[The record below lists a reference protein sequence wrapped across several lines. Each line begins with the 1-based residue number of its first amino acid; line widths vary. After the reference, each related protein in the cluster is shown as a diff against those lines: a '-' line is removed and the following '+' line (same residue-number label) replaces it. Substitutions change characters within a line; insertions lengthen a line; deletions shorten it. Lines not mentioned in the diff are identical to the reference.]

1 MNKTRLSPRKETRT
15 QGDKETRSEDL
26 GSPCLADSMSPSSL
40 PSPDRAKAIMD
51 ERARLLARVPAAK
64 PRAAEMLEIATL
76 KLADERYAVEAR
88 HVREVLRSGELTP
101 VPGAPEFLVGLV
113 NLRGEILAV
122 VDLRRFLGLGG
133 AELTDRS
140 RIIVLGHQRAEFGVL
155 ADEVHEVTTVPID
168 EVLAPAAPTLALPEV
183 GEGRVGGREF
193 LRGVTKDALII
204 LDGARLLK
212 ESGLFIDQSDPG
224 GL

>member
-26 GSPCLADSMSPSSL
+26 GSPCLADSMSPSWL

-64 PRAAEMLEIATL
+64 PRAAEMLEIATF

-168 EVLAPAAPTLALPEV
+168 EVFAPV
-183 GEGRVGGREF
+183 GSVAGIGREF